1 MITNKIHRI
10 ENLKHEVKDLHP
22 VLKVLLK
29 RLPGISNV
37 EYTQGPTE
45 MGADFILTK
54 KDETLGGEEYIGCI
68 VKVGQIK
75 QNHSEII
82 RQIEECGIKRT
93 IEGGKKEVYLT
104 ELWVISTGNITSG
117 AQTKIHHQ
125 FNNKNI
131 KFISGERLTLLIDNH
146 YPEFWRDVTVEAGE
160 YLRSVE
166 QMAAEFSGAG
176 NSIHAGNGVN
186 YIPQSLQPI
195 QTKRKLNINNQKNK
209 RYSTLEAIDKNDYIL
224 IEAQMGTGKST
235 LLAEI
240 AKRYSD
246 SEIFNLEKVLPILLS
261 SKEMMSKYNA
271 DASRAIS
278 EAHNASGVE
287 DCKSYLLLIDALDEL
302 KIGADKRLEFL
313 KNVYDST
320 KHLSNLKVVITT
332 RNIDDPEHEV
342 DIEKTFSR
350 FRLCSLTIKQVVG
363 LVDNY
368 CKDRK
373 ITEKLFKDISKS
385 NLFRKLP
392 KTPISAILLARLLN
406 ENIQEIPSTMTELY
420 EKYMELVIGRW
431 DMDKGLQSQ
440 REYDVLLNVIINA
453 SGMIME
459 NSLLELPI
467 GDLKSIFNEYVDDR
481 NLSIDKDSI
490 FKTLIYKSEIFSV
503 NERKQTIKFR
513 HRTFAEFFYAKGL
526 NRDSAAKIDEN
537 VYDLY
542 WSTSYFFYLGL
553 RRDCPEI
560 LESLN
565 KITFSDNK
573 YELLKLFNHGALLLA
588 AYLTPYRIIEES
600 MAGSFQEAARL
611 YDNLVNAKIDSPL
624 TKLSNIQLLC
634 IFTKLLCDNYSYE
647 YFIPALRDRT
657 QDLLT
662 MPSPDDRDFAELF
675 FLDSV
680 LMTLDDSSAYDKLI
694 QDYGKLIPVSIRAGI
709 MEHSRDENK
718 ESPIVKKFVK
728 NFKKSVKTNRNLHQL
743 LIEMYESPSENL
755 ANKLKDKREKSGSSE
770 K

>member
-1 MITNKIHRI
+1 MDANKTHRI
-10 ENLKHEVKDLHP
+10 ANLKHEVNDLHP

-45 MGADFILTK
+45 MGADFVLTK

-75 QNHSEII
+75 QDHSEII
-82 RQIEECGIKRT
+82 RQIDECGIKRT
-93 IEGGKKEVYLT
+93 IEGGKKEIYLT
-104 ELWVISTGNITSG
+104 ELWVISTGNITAG
-117 AQTKIHHQ
+117 AQRKIHDK

-131 KFISGERLTLLIDNH
+131 KFISGERLTILIDNH
-146 YPEFWRDVTVEAGE
+146 YPEFWRDVTVEVGE
-160 YLRSVE
+160 YLRRIE
-166 QMAAEFSGAG
+166 QVAAELSGAG
-176 NSIHAGNGVN
+176 NSINAGNGVD
-186 YIPQSLQPI
+186 YIPQTLQPI
-195 QTKRKLNINNQKNK
+195 ITKRKLNIETQKSK
-209 RYSTLEAIDKNDYIL
+209 RISITEAISRNTYIL

-235 LLAEI
+235 LLAQT
-240 AKRYSD
+240 AKIYTN
-246 SEIFNLEKVLPILLS
+246 SENFNFENTLPILLS
-261 SKEMMSKYNA
+261 SKELMTKYNS

-278 EAHNASGVE
+278 EAIDASGVE
-287 DCKSYLLLIDALDEL
+287 DCQSCVLLIDALDEL

-313 KNVYDST
+313 IDIYNST
-320 KHLSNLKVVITT
+320 KHLSNIKVVITT
-332 RNIDDPEHEV
+332 RNIDNPEHEA

-350 FRLCSLTIKQVVG
+350 FRLCSLTIKQVVS
-363 LVDNY
+363 LVGSY

-373 ITEKLFKDISKS
+373 ITEKLSKDISKS

-392 KTPISAILLARLLN
+392 KTPISAILLAKLLN

-481 NLSIDKDSI
+481 NLSIDKENI
-490 FKTLIYKSEIFSV
+490 FRALIHKSEIFSI
-503 NERKQTIKFR
+503 NERNQTIRFR
-513 HRTFAEFFYAKGL
+513 HRTFTEFFYAKGL
-526 NRDSAAKIDEN
+526 NRDSTAKIDEN

-560 LESLN
+560 LGSLN
-565 KITFSDNK
+565 EITFSDSK

-600 MAGSFQEAARL
+600 VANSFQEAARL
-611 YDNLVNAKIDSPL
+611 YDNLVSIKINSPL

-634 IFTKLLCDNYSYE
+634 VFTKLLCDNYSYE
-647 YFIPALRDRT
+647 YFIPALKSRA
-657 QDLLT
+657 QDLFT
-662 MPSPDDRDFAELF
+662 TPNADDRDFAELF
-675 FLDSV
+675 FIDSV
-680 LMTLDDSSAYDKLI
+680 LMTIDDAAAYDKLI
-694 QDYGKLIPVSIRAGI
+694 QNYGKLIPISIQAGI
-709 MEHSRDENK
+709 MEHSRDESK

-728 NFKKSVKTNRNLHQL
+728 NFKKNIKTNTNLHQL
-743 LIEMYESPSENL
+743 LIEMYNSTSEDL
-755 ANKLKDKREKSGSSE
+755 ANKLQEKRESSE
-770 K
+770 PLGK